1 MRLLVLDSHPVSYKV
16 PLYRKLS
23 QIPGMEIIVVYCD
36 KFGVE
41 VYTDPQINKILR
53 WDEDFLSGY
62 RYKFLRNYSP
72 RRSPYSFWGEV
83 NLSIFTEVRNGHF
96 DAILINGY
104 ARASDWIGFLAA
116 WVNRIPII
124 FRGEADLIKPTTK
137 MRRVLKRVVLPRLFK
152 RCAAILYSC
161 QSNANYFRYYGV
173 PEEKLFF
180 FPCAVDND
188 FFQSEAARLKPCRE
202 ALRKEIGVPAEAVV
216 VLFVG
221 RLTMKKRPMDLLQAF
236 HKGAPDNAWLVF
248 VGDGPERRAM
258 EEYLQR
264 YNLKRVIIV
273 GFKNRSEISEYYA
286 IADMLVVPS
295 DYDRSPKVI
304 NEAMNFGIPIIASDK
319 VGTVGDLVKPGENE
333 LVFPCG
339 DIDALANHIKRLCTD
354 ANLREKMGACAL
366 QTVSEWNFDKQV
378 EGVLAALEY
387 ALRGRK

>member
-1 MRLLVLDSHPVSYKV
+1 
-16 PLYRKLS
+16 
-23 QIPGMEIIVVYCD
+23 
-36 KFGVE
+36 
-41 VYTDPQINKILR
+41 
-53 WDEDFLSGY
+53 
-62 RYKFLRNYSP
+62 
-72 RRSPYSFWGEV
+72 
-83 NLSIFTEVRNGHF
+83 
-96 DAILINGY
+96 
-104 ARASDWIGFLAA
+104 
-116 WVNRIPII
+116 
-124 FRGEADLIKPTTK
+124 
-137 MRRVLKRVVLPRLFK
+137 
-152 RCAAILYSC
+152 
-161 QSNANYFRYYGV
+161 
-173 PEEKLFF
+173 
-180 FPCAVDND
+180 
-188 FFQSEAARLKPCRE
+188 
-202 ALRKEIGVPAEAVV
+202 
-216 VLFVG
+216 
-221 RLTMKKRPMDLLQAF
+221 MKKRPMDLLQAF

-319 VGTVGDLVKPGENE
+319 VGTVGDLVKPGENG